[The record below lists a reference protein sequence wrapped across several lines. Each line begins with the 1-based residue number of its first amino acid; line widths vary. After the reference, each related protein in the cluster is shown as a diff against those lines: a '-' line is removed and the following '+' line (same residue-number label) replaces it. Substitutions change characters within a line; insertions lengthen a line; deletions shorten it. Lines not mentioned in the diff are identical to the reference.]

1 MPAKTPAAIFS
12 LAFAYYDGYPLW
24 RGWTITSHQPTKRRT
39 MMQIFAVCL
48 RNTSAINPL
57 VYLPSQGQ
65 MFAAMRRHRP
75 SVTRPSARR
84 RQTAAFTLVDLL
96 VVIAIIAT
104 LIGLLLPAVQ
114 SAREAA
120 RRTQC
125 KNQLKQMGLAMHG
138 VVSSY
143 KHFPTGGVVP
153 WPEIE
158 DYARGGKPLG
168 PSKQGLSWGFQI
180 LPYLEEGATH
190 TITTTAQLVNT
201 PINMYFCPSR
211 RPPTQYPN
219 TGAWLLDYATP
230 VPIQSR
236 SQLGDST
243 FNVLMK
249 PQGGACDRMWGLW
262 GIKGGGNGQDPKK
275 ASELG
280 ADFQGFWGVI
290 VRGSNHIAAKSRGT
304 TVTDLG
310 YGGLITPAKISDG
323 TSKTAII
330 VEKRLRP
337 STYSSGF
344 DPQDDRGWSDG
355 WDFDTLRLAA
365 CAPQPDGEKLMR
377 ANGTEAGPDQA
388 AMTAGSAHVGGF
400 NVAMADGSIR
410 TVDYEIELEV
420 FNSLSHR
427 SDGY

>member
-24 RGWTITSHQPTKRRT
+24 RGWKITSHEPTKRRT

-84 RQTAAFTLVDLL
+84 RQTAAFTLVELL

-180 LPYLEEGATH
+180 LPYLEEG
-190 TITTTAQLVNT
+190 
-201 PINMYFCPSR
+201 
-211 RPPTQYPN
+211 PT
-219 TGAWLLDYATP
+219 
-230 VPIQSR
+230 R
-236 SQLGDST
+236 SS
-243 FNVLMK
+243 
-249 PQGGACDRMWGLW
+249 
-262 GIKGGGNGQDPKK
+262 
-275 ASELG
+275 
-280 ADFQGFWGVI
+280 
-290 VRGSNHIAAKSRGT
+290 
-304 TVTDLG
+304 
-310 YGGLITPAKISDG
+310 
-323 TSKTAII
+323 
-330 VEKRLRP
+330 
-337 STYSSGF
+337 
-344 DPQDDRGWSDG
+344 
-355 WDFDTLRLAA
+355 
-365 CAPQPDGEKLMR
+365 
-377 ANGTEAGPDQA
+377 
-388 AMTAGSAHVGGF
+388 
-400 NVAMADGSIR
+400 
-410 TVDYEIELEV
+410 
-420 FNSLSHR
+420 
-427 SDGY
+427 

>member
-1 MPAKTPAAIFS
+1 
-12 LAFAYYDGYPLW
+12 
-24 RGWTITSHQPTKRRT
+24 
-39 MMQIFAVCL
+39 
-48 RNTSAINPL
+48 
-57 VYLPSQGQ
+57 
-65 MFAAMRRHRP
+65 
-75 SVTRPSARR
+75 
-84 RQTAAFTLVDLL
+84 
-96 VVIAIIAT
+96 
-104 LIGLLLPAVQ
+104 
-114 SAREAA
+114 
-120 RRTQC
+120 
-125 KNQLKQMGLAMHG
+125 
-138 VVSSY
+138 
-143 KHFPTGGVVP
+143 
-153 WPEIE
+153 
-158 DYARGGKPLG
+158 
-168 PSKQGLSWGFQI
+168 
-180 LPYLEEGATH
+180 
-190 TITTTAQLVNT
+190 
-201 PINMYFCPSR
+201 
-211 RPPTQYPN
+211 
-219 TGAWLLDYATP
+219 
-230 VPIQSR
+230 
-236 SQLGDST
+236 
-243 FNVLMK
+243 MK

-377 ANGTEAGPDQA
+377 TNGTEAGPDQA
-388 AMTAGSAHVGGF
+388 AMTAGSAHTGGF

-410 TVDYEIELEV
+410 TVDYDIELEV

>member
-1 MPAKTPAAIFS
+1 
-12 LAFAYYDGYPLW
+12 
-24 RGWTITSHQPTKRRT
+24 
-39 MMQIFAVCL
+39 
-48 RNTSAINPL
+48 
-57 VYLPSQGQ
+57 

-75 SVTRPSARR
+75 SVARPSARR
-84 RQTAAFTLVDLL
+84 RQTAAFTLVELL

-120 RRTQC
+120 RRTHC

-143 KHFPTGGVVP
+143 KHFPTGGVEG

-158 DYARGGKPLG
+158 DYSSGGKPLG
-168 PSKQGLSWGFQI
+168 PGKQGLSWGFQI

-190 TITTTAQLVNT
+190 TITTTYQLTTT
-201 PINMYFCPSR
+201 PIKMYFCPTR

-249 PQGGACDRMWGLW
+249 PQGGACDRQWGLW
-262 GIKGGGNGQDPKK
+262 GTKGGGNGMVPKK
-275 ASELG
+275 ASELI
-280 ADFQGFWGVI
+280 AENNYQGYWGVI
-290 VRGSNHIAAKSRGT
+290 VRGSNYIPRGT
-304 TVTDLG
+304 RGKTVTDLG
-310 YGGLITPAKISDG
+310 YGGLITPAKIPDG

-337 STYSSGF
+337 SQYSSGF

-365 CAPQPDGEKLMR
+365 CAPQQDGEKLMR
-377 ANGTEAGPDQA
+377 TNGTEAGPDQA

-400 NVAMADGSIR
+400 NAAMADGSIR
-410 TVDYEIELEV
+410 TVDYDIELEV

>member
-1 MPAKTPAAIFS
+1 M
-12 LAFAYYDGYPLW
+12 L
-24 RGWTITSHQPTKRRT
+24 
-39 MMQIFAVCL
+39 
-48 RNTSAINPL
+48 
-57 VYLPSQGQ
+57 
-65 MFAAMRRHRP
+65 AAMRRHRP
-75 SVTRPSARR
+75 SVTRPSVRPSL
-84 RQTAAFTLVDLL
+84 TKAFTLVELL

-377 ANGTEAGPDQA
+377 TNGTEAGPDQA